1 MAATAQDSQAPLRT
15 EGKKDEDF
23 EEETEYS
30 PFYGIE
36 KGAVLQ
42 EARVFH
48 EQQLDPRR
56 CQQVITKL
64 LYLICQGENFTSKEA
79 TEVFFAVTKLFQN
92 KDANLRRMVYLII
105 REMSPGS
112 DEVIIVTSSLMKDM
126 TSNNP
131 LFQANAIRVL
141 SSIIDSSLLQQIERF
156 FKSSVVSKDENVA
169 SAALVAGLRLAP
181 YNIDIIKR
189 WASEVQEAVQ
199 SRHPMV
205 QAHAVALLHKLRQS
219 DRLAVSKL
227 VTTLTRGNV
236 RSSVAQCL
244 LVRYVSQV
252 IRETQGQMG
261 EARPFYDYL
270 EQCMRHKSD
279 MVIFEA
285 ARAVTQLNGVT
296 AAELHPAVSVLQLF
310 LTSSKPILRFA
321 AIRTLNRV
329 AMTHP
334 GAVADCAPDMEGLL
348 QDKNRSIS
356 TLAITALLKVGN
368 EGNVDRL
375 MGQISSF
382 MADIADDFK
391 IVVVDAVQKLC
402 LKYPNKYRSMMGF
415 LSGVLREEGGFEYKR
430 RVVESILNI
439 IKAIPGA
446 KESGLLT
453 LCEFIEDCEFTY
465 LSTQILHLLGQ
476 EGPQSAEPARYIRYI
491 FNRLILENATV
502 RASAVSALARFG
514 AECDDL
520 RPRVAV
526 LLKRALHDN
535 DDEVRDRATM
545 YLRTLGENPDLVLA
559 KKVSFGLKSA
569 EGLLRDYLD
578 GGDTSKPFD
587 LSLVPEDEPEVATH
601 RTSSMSDLVGTDEP
615 AGAAPAVSTAAFAK
629 ELNTIPE
636 LAELGDLFKSS
647 KVVQLVESEAE
658 YSVTCV
664 KHTFPNHIVFQ
675 FDCGNTIPE
684 QVVEGVSVSMDLAE
698 AQGFSEAFIL
708 PLDVMPLN
716 APGKLYV
723 CLEREGGGLLSG
735 LLMNSL
741 QFAVKEVDPSTGEA
755 EEEGFQDEYQLE
767 DLEVGIQD
775 YLKPTAVPNFRKRWE
790 DVELADEY
798 GLGQRPKG
806 IQEAV
811 TVIVDALGLQACEGT
826 DAVPPN
832 ARSHMC
838 LLSGVAIGGFTA
850 LARVR
855 LGIDAGMNVAIKL
868 EVRSDDESV
877 SEALHAVI
885 GG

>member
-1 MAATAQDSQAPLRT
+1 M
-15 EGKKDEDF
+15 
-23 EEETEYS
+23 
-30 PFYGIE
+30 
-36 KGAVLQ
+36 LQ
-42 EARVFH
+42 ESRVFH

-64 LYLICQGENFTSKEA
+64 LYLICQGETFTSKEA

-156 FKSSVVSKDENVA
+156 FKSSVVSKDDNVA

-181 YNIDIIKR
+181 YNIDIVKR

-227 VTTLTRGNV
+227 VSTLTRGSV
-236 RSSVAQCL
+236 RSSMAQCL

-252 IRETQGQMG
+252 IRETQGQIG
-261 EARPFYDYL
+261 EARPFFDYL

-296 AAELHPAVSVLQLF
+296 PGELHPAVTVLQLF

-348 QDKNRSIS
+348 TDKNRSIS
-356 TLAITALLKVGN
+356 TLAITTLLKVGN
-368 EGNVDRL
+368 ESNVDRL

-382 MADIADDFK
+382 MAEIADDFK

-439 IKAIPGA
+439 IKAIPSA

-476 EGPQSAEPARYIRYI
+476 EGPKSAEPARYIRYI

-502 RASAVSALARFG
+502 RASAVSALANFG
-514 AECDDL
+514 AECENL
-520 RPRVAV
+520 RPRVIV

-535 DDEVRDRATM
+535 DDEVRDRSTM
-545 YLRTLGENPDLVLA
+545 YLRALGENPDLVLA
-559 KKVSFGLKSA
+559 KKIEFGLKAA

-587 LSLVPEDEPEVATH
+587 LSLVPEDEPEVVM
-601 RTSSMSDLVGTDEP
+601 RTSSMGDLVGADEP

-629 ELNTIPE
+629 ELNAIPE

-664 KHTFPNHIVFQ
+664 KHTYTNHIVFQ

-684 QVVEGVSVSMDLAE
+684 QVVEGVSVVMDLAE
-698 AQGFSEAFIL
+698 ADGFSEAFSL

-716 APGKLYV
+716 APGKIYV
-723 CLEREGGGLLSG
+723 CLEREEGGLHSG
-735 LLMNSL
+735 LFMNNLS
-741 QFAVKEVDPSTGEA
+741 FTVKEVDPSTGEA

-775 YLKPTAVPNFRKRWE
+775 YLKAASVPNFRKRWEEFGE

-806 IQEAV
+806 LQDAV
-811 TVIVDALGLQACEGT
+811 DVIVEALGLQACEGT

-838 LLSGVAIGGFTA
+838 LLSGIAIGGFTA

-877 SEALHAVI
+877 SEAIHAVI